1 MTKEQ
6 LQNVRV
12 ACDVLGERGKVGTRA
27 VHQLLDWIDELERH
41 AEADAANAKHMR
53 SQLAEALAN
62 EQSSAKAYAELQ
74 AREALL
80 EKQRDDLFMQLGKHA
95 DVPKIEYQQDKIADL
110 VGVIKTLI
118 AALAPFAGEGMLS
131 AAQGMTDEVII
142 RFEASAREIR
152 EAEAALRST
161 REIRERIGAL

>member
-12 ACDVLGERGKVGTRA
+12 VCDVLGEGGKVGTRA

-53 SQLAEALAN
+53 SQLAE
-62 EQSSAKAYAELQ
+62 SQ

-80 EKQRDDLFMQLGKHA
+80 AKRLGPA
-95 DVPKIEYQQDKIADL
+95 GAEMLRDL
-110 VGVIKTLI
+110 VGVIKTL
-118 AALAPFAGEGMLS
+118 S
-131 AAQGMTDEVII
+131 AA
-142 RFEASAREIR
+142 
-152 EAEAALRST
+152 AEALCGRWLDDSDQVMPEAFIARSNMRKVLAST
-161 REIRERIGAL
+161 LEIRERIGAV